1 MRHPLQRQW
10 TTAAVLTLFIA
21 VMMAAG
27 GCNNSSSSS
36 GPTAPNST
44 VIGSGT
50 IVTES
55 PMVMGFSSVLLAGE
69 GKVLIAVAGS
79 ESLTVTSDDN
89 ILPRLTFE
97 VIGSELRLGTEPN
110 TDVQPSQGID
120 YMVTAAQLN
129 GIRLTGVGEI
139 NAAMV
144 DTTTFTVEHTGVG
157 SMTAEGR
164 ADRQDVTINGVGS
177 YRAPDLSSL
186 EATVEVSGVT
196 TAELRVSDRLEGSVG
211 GGATL
216 EYWGDPTIDVTGSG
230 TIRRLGP

>member
-1 MRHPLQRQW
+1 MRHPQQRQR
-10 TTAAVLTLFIA
+10 TTAAVLTLFTA
-21 VMMAAG
+21 VVAAG
-27 GCNNSSSSS
+27 GCNNSRSSS

-55 PMVMGFSSVLLAGE
+55 TMVMGFSSVLLAGE

-97 VIGSELRLGTEPN
+97 VIGSELRLGTEAN
-110 TDVQPSQGID
+110 TDVEPSQGID

-164 ADRQDVTINGVGS
+164 ADRQDVTISGVGS

-186 EATVEVSGVT
+186 EASVEVSGVT
-196 TAELRVSDRLEGSVG
+196 TVELRVSDRLEGSVG
-211 GGATL
+211 SGATL

-230 TIRRLGP
+230 TVRRLGP